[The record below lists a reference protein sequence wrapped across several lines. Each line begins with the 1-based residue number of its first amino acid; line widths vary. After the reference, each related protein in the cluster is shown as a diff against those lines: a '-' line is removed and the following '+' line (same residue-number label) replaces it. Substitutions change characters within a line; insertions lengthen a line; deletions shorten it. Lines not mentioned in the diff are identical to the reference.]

1 MKIATG
7 IDIVEIQR
15 VKKLVEKYLNDPA
28 LERIFH
34 KEEILYC
41 TAKGQLNMQSFAAR
55 FAAKEAVAKAL
66 GTGFGEK
73 CLWNEI
79 VISNDP
85 DGAPRIELFGAT
97 KETFEHQEGM
107 EMSLSVSH
115 CKDYA
120 VAMVVLTK
128 GG

>member
-1 MKIATG
+1 MRISTG
-7 IDIVEIQR
+7 VDIVEVGRI
-15 VKKLVEKYLNDPA
+15 KKLVDKYLNDES

-34 KEEILYC
+34 KDEIAYC
-41 TAKGQLNMQSFAAR
+41 TSKGRADMQSFAAR

-79 VISNDP
+79 CVLNDSN
-85 DGAPRIELFGAT
+85 GAPTIQLSGAT
-97 KETFEHQEGM
+97 KETFEEQKGIEL
-107 EMSLSVSH
+107 SLSVSH
-115 CKDYA
+115 CEEYA
-120 VAMVVLTK
+120 VAMVVMTK